1 MTAQIIAT
9 FTDEQGRE
17 ILQYATGVQKIKAT
31 GHLLRGPDS
40 ALITTSERARELVA
54 RRVQIGRERAT
65 EGIDEAAVEMG
76 IMPMNKAGSGE
87 SWKLLN
93 KRGFTIAHNADNA
106 RNFSQLL
113 ETIGK
118 TTGYTAP
125 ERERDA
131 NSEPAT
137 TTNILVIDADVR
149 RALEMLQDLQ
159 KKQAD
164 NAERK

>member
-1 MTAQIIAT
+1 MTAQIVAT
-9 FTDEQGRE
+9 FTDEEGRE
-17 ILQYATGVQKIKAT
+17 VLQYDNGMLKDAAT
-31 GHLLRGPDS
+31 GHLMRGPDN
-40 ALITTSERARELVA
+40 ALIKTSERARELVA
-54 RRVQIGRERAT
+54 RRVQIGRERAI

-125 ERERDA
+125 ERDA
-131 NSEPAT
+131 KSEPDR

-159 KKQAD
+159 KKAAE